1 MITEVALRLYAA
13 KKEGIIRSNAQ
24 FWREYSHGDK
34 ITHLSVKPEK
44 YVSEIEKAG
53 ICLICALDDGFPPL
67 PDSKPSEKPYLFA
80 YKGDISLLY
89 DRANNIAVV
98 GTLTPSPKVLRRERA
113 AVEALTERGL
123 HIVSGL
129 AEGCDTAAHE
139 ECLRRGGKTIAFLPS
154 TISNIYPKANA
165 PLAESI
171 VQNGGLILTE
181 YIAEPET
188 RYECVRRLIER
199 DRLQAMFA
207 GNILLIASNLPGQG
221 DSGSRHAMEK
231 AKAYGTGRF
240 VLYDRTTDA
249 DDPLFALN
257 RQLLGDGASIFTRN
271 ALNSLSY
278 P

>member
-53 ICLICALDDGFPPL
+53 ICLICAMDDGFPPL

-98 GTLTPSPKVLRRERA
+98 GTLTPCPKVLRRERA
-113 AVEALTERGL
+113 AVEALTKRGL

-139 ECLRRGGKTIAFLPS
+139 ACLRCGGKTIAFLPS
-154 TISNIYPKANA
+154 TIPHIYPKANA

-171 VQNGGLILTE
+171 VQNGGLIITE

-188 RYECVRRLIER
+188 RYERVRRLIER
-199 DRLQAMFA
+199 DRLQSMFA

-231 AKAYGTGRF
+231 AKTYGAGRF

-257 RQLLGDGASIFTRN
+257 RQLLGDGAS
-271 ALNSLSY
+271 SLHAM

>member
-1 MITEVALRLYAA
+1 M
-13 KKEGIIRSNAQ
+13 
-24 FWREYSHGDK
+24 
-34 ITHLSVKPEK
+34 
-44 YVSEIEKAG
+44 
-53 ICLICALDDGFPPL
+53 
-67 PDSKPSEKPYLFA
+67 
-80 YKGDISLLY
+80 
-89 DRANNIAVV
+89 
-98 GTLTPSPKVLRRERA
+98 
-113 AVEALTERGL
+113 
-123 HIVSGL
+123 SGL

-139 ECLRRGGKTIAFLPS
+139 ACLRCGGKTIAFLPS

-231 AKAYGTGRF
+231 AKTYGAGRF